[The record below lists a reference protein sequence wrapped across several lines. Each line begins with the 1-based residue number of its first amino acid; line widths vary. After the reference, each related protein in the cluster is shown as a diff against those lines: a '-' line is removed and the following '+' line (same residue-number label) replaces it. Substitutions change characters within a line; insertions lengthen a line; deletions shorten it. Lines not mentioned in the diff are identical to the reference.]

1 MSTLSGWLGTPSASN
16 RAADIRDYLTRTAAV
31 AFPAGQTPATA
42 AGDDWVCLGPSV
54 ASHEDVAVALR
65 GRPVWRTSEQ
75 RILKAASPAGAVVEA
90 YRLLGSRF
98 LEILHGAFAVAVVD
112 RRARSAILAVDR
124 MGIESL
130 AYSMRPD
137 GLLFATSS
145 ETIARAPGAAPKLS
159 SQAILSYLFFHMIPS
174 PESVFEGV
182 YKIPPATA
190 VELKNGVVADRRYW
204 QPAFAPEG
212 AGDFP
217 ALKQRLHESI
227 ATGVREAQP
236 NSTTGAF
243 LSGGL
248 DSSTVAGCLT
258 KVVGQPANTFSM
270 GFGFEDYDELRYA
283 RLANSHFSNV
293 GHEYQVQPR
302 DIVELFPVVARA
314 YEEPFGNAS
323 ALPTHCCARFA
334 RENGCTHLLAGDGG
348 DELFAGNKRYAE
360 QRVFERYQDVP
371 QFLRTGFLE
380 PLLTAWPSGL
390 SFTLVRKARNYVAQ
404 AKTPMPDRSE
414 TWNLLR
420 RLGFAEVLHPD
431 FAARVDVEAPMR
443 HMRAVYDSAPETA
456 FVNRMLYYDW
466 RFTLADNDLRKV
478 GRMCELA
485 GMRVSYPM
493 LHPDVIEL
501 ATQVPPDL
509 MMRGMELRTF
519 YKRAMADFLPQ
530 EIIHKTKHG
539 FGLPFGLWLE
549 RDAGVA
555 ALINGNLA
563 DLRGRGVIRPQ
574 FIDRLLHL
582 HGQEDAR
589 YYGVFIWLLAMLEQW
604 FKEHRLAP

>member
-1 MSTLSGWLGTPSASN
+1 MSILSGWLGTPSARN
-16 RAADIRDYLTRTAAV
+16 RADIRDYLTKATA
-31 AFPAGQTPATA
+31 PASLPGTQTPAMA
-42 AGDDWVCLGPSV
+42 AGDDWLCFGPSV
-54 ASHEDVAVALR
+54 ADQGDVAVALR
-65 GRPVWRTSEQ
+65 ARPIWRTSEA
-75 RILKAASPAGAVVEA
+75 RILKAASPAAAVAEA
-90 YRLLGSRF
+90 YRLHGGHF
-98 LEILHGAFAVAVVD
+98 LDILHGAFAVVVLD
-112 RRARSAILAVDR
+112 RRTRTAILAVDR

-137 GLLFATSS
+137 GLLFATSA
-145 ETIARAPGAAPKLS
+145 ETVARGPDAVPTLRP
-159 SQAILSYLFFHMIPS
+159 QAILSYLFFHMIPS
-174 PESVFEGV
+174 PETVFEGV

-190 VELKNGVVADRRYW
+190 VELRNGAVSERRYW
-204 QPAFAPEG
+204 QPVFESD
-212 AGDFP
+212 GDFT
-217 ALKQRLHESI
+217 ALKQRLHESL
-227 ATGVREAQP
+227 ATGVRETQP
-236 NSTTGAF
+236 DATTGAF

-258 KVVGQPANTFSM
+258 KIVGGPVKTFSM

-283 RLANSHFSNV
+283 RLANTHFGNL

-302 DIVELFPVVARA
+302 DIVELFPTVARTFD
-314 YEEPFGNAS
+314 EPFGNAS

-334 RENGCTHLLAGDGG
+334 RENGSTHLLAGDGG
-348 DELFAGNKRYAE
+348 DEIFAGNKRYAE
-360 QRVFERYQDVP
+360 QRVFERYQEVP
-371 QFLRTGFLE
+371 AFVRRGLLE
-380 PLLTAWPSGL
+380 PMLKVWPPALTFNL
-390 SFTLVRKARNYVAQ
+390 MRKARNYVAQ
-404 AKTPMPDRSE
+404 ANTPMPDRSE
-414 TWNLLR
+414 NWNLLR
-420 RLGFAEVLHPD
+420 RLGFAQVLHPE
-431 FAARVDVEAPMR
+431 FAARVDVDAPMR

-456 FVNRMLYYDW
+456 FVNRMLHYDW

-485 GMRVSYPM
+485 GVRVSYPM
-493 LHPDVIEL
+493 LHPDVIDL

-509 MMRGMELRTF
+509 MMRGTQLRTF
-519 YKRAMADFLPQ
+519 YKRAMQDFLPQ
-530 EIIHKTKHG
+530 EIIHKSKHG

-549 RDAGVA
+549 RSPEVA

-563 DLRGRGVIRPQ
+563 DLRGRGVIRPE